1 MSHLKWAAGAALA
14 VALLA
19 LPHVDAHAAGEAAP
33 ALQVADVTTT
43 STSSQVTSMVTISG
57 TWKADAPQAGSS
69 FTVTLPETLA
79 WPVQATAGFPLN
91 VNGTPVGSC
100 TASAH
105 ALTCTADKRI
115 TEFATVTDGRFSAW
129 ARIQR
134 SARGTT
140 GAAID
145 VAGTAHQ
152 VTWGDQDG
160 DGTCD
165 QDCKPAHDEY
175 VSKETAKYG
184 WANGR
189 NADGTYNFEWWVQ
202 ATGFTSYE
210 ILDETAT
217 PSGLVECAPGDEW
230 NPDEEYTLTPTV
242 EGASVKF
249 ETKSEAH
256 VCRTLFKSVSGEP
269 SQTNVATVNGAQVER
284 TATYRAGGEAD
295 ADGPSPTPAP
305 TPTPTSTPTPAP
317 APSDEPQSAQSQTPE
332 PTPTPAPAPTPTP
345 ETVAV
350 EAPQARLA
358 HTGATGDGLIVVG
371 AVLLGAT
378 GLGLLILRL
387 LEGPASKEEG
397 EL

>member
-1 MSHLKWAAGAALA
+1 MKKSQICAAGAAATLA
-14 VALLA
+14 ALA
-19 LPHVDAHAAGEAAP
+19 LPYAAAYAADEDAP

-69 FTVTLPETLA
+69 FTVTLPEALA
-79 WPVQATAGFPLN
+79 WPVQATAGFPLK
-91 VNGTPVGSC
+91 VNGAPVGSC
-100 TASAH
+100 TASAQ
-105 ALTCTADKRI
+105 ALTCTADGRI

-134 SARGTT
+134 SARGTSS
-140 GAAID
+140 AAID

-165 QDCKPAHDEY
+165 QDCKPTHDEY

-202 ATGFTSYE
+202 ATGFTSYT
-210 ILDETAT
+210 IVDETAM

-256 VCRTLFKSVSGEP
+256 VCRILFKSVSGEP

-295 ADGPSPTPAP
+295 ADGTSPTPTP
-305 TPTPTSTPTPAP
+305 TPTPTSTPTPTPTP

-332 PTPTPAPAPTPTP
+332 PTPTPTP
-345 ETVAV
+345 ETVVV

-358 HTGATGDGLIVVG
+358 RTGATGDGLVVVG

>member
-1 MSHLKWAAGAALA
+1 MRLSKIWAAGAALTIA
-14 VALLA
+14 ALA
-19 LPHVDAHAAGEAAP
+19 LPYVGAAYAADEAAP

-242 EGASVKF
+242 VGASVKF

-256 VCRTLFKSVSGEP
+256 VCRLLFKSVSGEP

-317 APSDEPQSAQSQTPE
+317 SDEPQSAQSQTPE
-332 PTPTPAPAPTPTP
+332 PTPTPAPAPTP

-371 AVLLGAT
+371 SVLLGAT

>member
-1 MSHLKWAAGAALA
+1 MKLSKIWAAGAALTIA
-14 VALLA
+14 ALA
-19 LPHVDAHAAGEAAP
+19 LPYGGTAYAADEAAP

-43 STSSQVTSMVTISG
+43 STSSQVTSMVAIAG
-57 TWKADAPQAGSS
+57 VWKADAPQAGSS
-69 FTVTLPETLA
+69 FTVTLPEALA
-79 WPVQATAGFPLN
+79 WPAQAAAGFPLK
-91 VNGTPVGSC
+91 VNGKPVGTC
-100 TASAH
+100 TANAQ
-105 ALTCTADKRI
+105 ALTCTADERI

-129 ARIQR
+129 ARLQR

-140 GAAID
+140 GASID

-189 NADGTYNFEWWVQ
+189 NADGMYTFEWWVQ
-202 ATGFTSYE
+202 ATGFTSYT
-210 ILDETAT
+210 IVDETAT

-256 VCRTLFKSVSGEP
+256 VCRILFKSVSGEP

-295 ADGPSPTPAP
+295 ADGTSPTPAP
-305 TPTPTSTPTPAP
+305 TPTPTPAP

-332 PTPTPAPAPTPTP
+332 PTPTPAPTPAPMPTP

-358 HTGATGDGLIVVG
+358 RTGATGDGLIVVG

>member
-1 MSHLKWAAGAALA
+1 MRLSKIWAAGAALTIA
-14 VALLA
+14 ALA
-19 LPHVDAHAAGEAAP
+19 LPYGGAAYAADEAAP

-43 STSSQVTSMVTISG
+43 STSSQVTSMVTIAG

-69 FTVTLPETLA
+69 FTVTLPEALA
-79 WPVQATAGFPLN
+79 WPVQATAGFPLK

-100 TASAH
+100 TASAQ
-105 ALTCTADKRI
+105 ALTCTADERI

-134 SARGTT
+134 SARGTS

-202 ATGFTSYE
+202 ATGFTSYT
-210 ILDETAT
+210 IVDETAT

-256 VCRTLFKSVSGEP
+256 VCRILFKSVSGES

-284 TATYRAGGEAD
+284 TATYSAGGEAD
-295 ADGPSPTPAP
+295 ADGTSPTPAP

-332 PTPTPAPAPTPTP
+332 PTPAPAPTP

-371 AVLLGAT
+371 AILFGAT